1 MTKMKCPFLI
11 LETGMCKFAIGA
23 LTLGP
28 KPEPLLP
35 VTNPVGTAHVKLVD
49 RELFRF
55 AGNSTCCWLSVPV
68 LNALEQVLFSIYR
81 DYPETHRFIFGNA
94 CPLTGRCPENDSHI
108 ELRCL
113 DIDYPTYSG
122 QGTQYGGREQI
133 WNDEVLDES
142 KIHWKALWQF
152 IVRLSKKCKTTA
164 SGMFDQGQ
172 SQIIIHTKIFQLIE
186 KHISFNEM
194 VYLNGVVS
202 QDSSTGLN
210 HHIHMHLKIK
220 LKG

>member
-1 MTKMKCPFLI
+1 MKCPFLI
-11 LETGMCKFAIGA
+11 PGTGMCKLAK
-23 LTLGP
+23 P
-28 KPEPLLP
+28 VKEPEPLLP
-35 VTNPVGTAHVKLVD
+35 VANPVGTAHVKLVD
-49 RELFRF
+49 GELFKYT
-55 AGNSTCCWLSVPV
+55 GNTTCCWLSVPV

-94 CPLTGRCPENDSHI
+94 CPLTGRCPENDSHV

-122 QGTQYGGREQI
+122 NGTQYGGHEQI
-133 WNDEVLDES
+133 WSDGDQYSMVLDES

-152 IVRLSKKCKTTA
+152 IVRLSKRCKTTA

-172 SQIIIHTKIFQLIE
+172 SQIIIHTKMFQLIE

-210 HHIHMHLKIK
+210 HHLHMHLKIM
-220 LKG
+220 LKD